1 MGNALGKT
9 IRGQEQKLSDM
20 CSTLS
25 MYFFGFIFGMALVYI
40 IIMIIMAVTVTKNP
54 EIAKMGMEA
63 MSKMK

>member
-54 EIAKMGMEA
+54 ELTKQA
-63 MSKMK
+63 MTMASKM